1 MSVQVS
7 TRIDEATKEQ
17 FDKVCEAIGISP
29 SNALSM
35 FIKGVIN
42 YNGIPFNAVVVPEKN
57 VQPANPADTLREEML
72 ECMPDVVKMADE
84 LGTPL
89 EFYKDYLRFNS
100 KKVPKMSREEVFGCM
115 RGQFKMADDFD
126 APLEDFKEYME

>member
-7 TRIDEATKEQ
+7 TRIDEMTKKQ
-17 FDKVCEAIGISP
+17 FDRICESIGISP

-42 YNGIPFNAVVVPEKN
+42 YNGIPFNAIAVPENK
-57 VQPANPADTLREEML
+57 PNP
-72 ECMPDVVKMADE
+72 
-84 LGTPL
+84 
-89 EFYKDYLRFNS
+89 
-100 KKVPKMSREEVFGCM
+100 SRESMLGCM
-115 RGQFKMADDFD
+115 KGKIWMADDFD